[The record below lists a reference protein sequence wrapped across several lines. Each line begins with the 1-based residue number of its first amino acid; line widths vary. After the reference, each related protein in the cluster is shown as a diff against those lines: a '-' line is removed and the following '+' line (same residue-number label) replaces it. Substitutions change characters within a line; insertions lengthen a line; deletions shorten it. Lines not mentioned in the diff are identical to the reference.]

1 MPQNKRSPSPQQ
13 LLVFTNQLHIKL
25 PTDYAKLL
33 QAYSIW
39 RYRLSPS
46 QERYRRYQA
55 KPGMFYPSFTNAY
68 KDQIDRPFYYFSY
81 DEPQASLYTLL
92 PTGHSAKPWTYHFGN
107 PSQVAAE
114 EITAELVDP
123 DELKP
128 HVLLKLMLA
137 LCFYEHSDRERERRV
152 SQSKFYLRVKGPA
165 SGKSLT
171 AVEVKPQVDSA
182 GDLHTLT
189 VKVEANTFLKIDS
202 AKVGNTS
209 LGTYYEQF
217 TSLGHTYLRQLRP
230 SHVATFAGAVYAK
243 KTFDGKRT
251 TAVWHHNGNKAEPDK
266 YRESRSYQVRH
277 VQERL
282 HEFLGT
288 HGFEVQLAEEP
299 MQRLKRRA
307 TPLPMN
313 LLPVIQVVDNRLK
326 RTEVPVDKYVDWLN
340 GRSFKSGK
348 EAFSPTFK
356 LVAEASQVNPGQPLL
371 VLTDASRDAF
381 VQDRQPGLLATAGYA
396 DPYPV
401 LYEQLPGAVKQTLNV
416 NPNEV
421 AKFAVAES
429 YLSYDLPA
437 LQQAPV
443 PSEADDVPTEA
454 EDARKQ
460 RLLAKKQLKTLG
472 LKADVCLTELWL
484 KWVLAGRTSAAP
496 ATSLPLLDTLSDDWA
511 FLTDDTLLYFN
522 QGELAFAYLDE
533 PAGKRVL
540 KERFMPWQDL
550 KQHFMARRPKY
561 IHNKPDDADDADK
574 DIRKAHF
581 VLVGREVFELERTET
596 IAMPNWPAIRAIRA
610 QDAAASAKSKEAV
623 GVYAGGIW
631 YHEAARRYVVGG
643 VDSTKMA
650 EARGHHFYQI
660 HQYGDTATS
669 CLPTLLSLLSVT
681 FVRNN
686 QFTVW
691 PYPFDLIRL
700 HREVGTLPA

>member
-1 MPQNKRSPSPQQ
+1 MPKSKPSPSPQH
-13 LLVFTNQLHIKL
+13 LLVPTNQLHIKL

-39 RYRLSPS
+39 RYRLSPA
-46 QERYRRYQA
+46 QERYRRHQA
-55 KPGMFYPSFTNAY
+55 KPGTFYPSFTNAY
-68 KDQIDRPFYYFSY
+68 KDQIDRPFYFFTF

-92 PTGHSAKPWTYHFGN
+92 PAGHPAKPWTYHFGH
-107 PSQVAAE
+107 PHQVAAE
-114 EITAELVDP
+114 EITAEPVGP
-123 DELKP
+123 DELAP

-137 LCFYEHSDRERERRV
+137 LCFYEHSAQERARRV

-165 SGKSLT
+165 SGKSLI

-182 GDLHTLT
+182 DDLHTLT
-189 VKVEANTFLKIDS
+189 VKVEANTFIKIDP
-202 AKVGNTS
+202 AKVGAYAS

-217 TSLGHTYLRQLRP
+217 ASLGHTYLRQLRP
-230 SHVATFAGAVYAK
+230 SQVAAFAGAVYAK

-251 TAVWHHNGNKAEPDK
+251 TAVWHHNGDKNEPDK

-288 HGFEVQLAEEP
+288 YGFGVQLAEEP

-307 TPLPMN
+307 TPLPLN
-313 LLPVIQVVDNRLK
+313 LLPAIQVVDNRLK
-326 RTEVPVDKYVDWLN
+326 RDVVPAASYLAWLN

-348 EAFSPTFK
+348 QAFSLSFE
-356 LVAEASQVNPGQPLL
+356 LVADASQVRPGQPLL
-371 VLTDASRDAF
+371 VLTDASKDAF

-401 LYEQLPGAVKQTLNV
+401 LYEQLPGVVKQTLNV
-416 NPNEV
+416 NPHEV
-421 AKFAVAES
+421 AKFAVADS
-429 YLSYDLPA
+429 YLTYDLPA
-437 LQQAPV
+437 PPPAP
-443 PSEADDVPTEA
+443 APTEA
-454 EDARKQ
+454 SAPAETDEARKQ

-484 KWVLAGRTSAAP
+484 KWVLAGRAPAAP
-496 ATSLPLLDTLSDDWA
+496 ATCLPLLATLSDDWA

-522 QGELAFAYLDE
+522 KGELAFAHTDE
-533 PAGKRVL
+533 PAGKRML

-550 KQHFMARRPKY
+550 KHHFMARRPKY
-561 IHNKPDDADDADK
+561 AHHKPDDEAEADK
-574 DIRKAHF
+574 DIRRAHF

-596 IAMPNWPAIRAIRA
+596 IAMPNWPAIRAIRVH
-610 QDAAASAKSKEAV
+610 DAAASAKSKEAV

-631 YHEAARRYVVGG
+631 YHEAARRYVVSG

-660 HQYGDTATS
+660 HQYGDTAAA

-681 FVRNN
+681 FVCNN

-700 HREVGTLPA
+700 HREVEA